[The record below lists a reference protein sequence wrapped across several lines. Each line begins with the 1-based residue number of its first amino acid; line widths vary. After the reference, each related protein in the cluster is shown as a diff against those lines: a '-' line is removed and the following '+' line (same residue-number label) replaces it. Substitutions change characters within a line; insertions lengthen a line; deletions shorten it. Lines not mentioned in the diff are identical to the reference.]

1 VSETP
6 SLPDPQALEPVSA
19 PPARTPHPVEL
30 RVTDDLRRSR
40 LTVFFRLLL
49 FLPHAGWIYLW
60 SIAAVVAWV
69 GNWLFTLMLGRS
81 PEALRDFLTCY
92 LRYTIQIYAYLYLS
106 ANPYPGFLGIRG
118 YPVDVEIEDA
128 SQRRL
133 ITAFRP
139 ILAIPALLLSWVFLT
154 VYGVL
159 ALIAWFICLAL
170 GRIPKGL
177 RDLGLYMLRYE
188 AHTRAYVTFLTD
200 RYPSLNAPQF

>member
-6 SLPDPQALEPVSA
+6 SPTEVRPPDHISSPPVR
-19 PPARTPHPVEL
+19 PPHPVEL

-60 SIAAVVAWV
+60 SIAAVVAWL
-69 GNWLFTLMLGRS
+69 GNWIFTLILGRS

-106 ANPYPGFLGIRG
+106 ANPYPGFLGIRE

-128 SQRRL
+128 RQRRL

-159 ALIAWFICLAL
+159 AIVAWFICLVV

-188 AHTRAYVTFLTD
+188 AQTRAYITFLTD
-200 RYPSLNAPQF
+200 RYPSLSAPQF